1 MKSNGSIKIT
11 RGFLLRLTILV
22 AGVLSLLVRKTPA
35 QAVGRQS
42 VPSHLPAI
50 ARRLPAGSLESS
62 RQLSLAIG
70 LPLRNREALTNLLQQ
85 LYDPASTNWHRY
97 LTPEKFTEL
106 FGPTKQDYETV
117 SNFLSANGMIITRT
131 HPNRVLLD
139 VSGTVADIE
148 KTFHVKMGLYQHP
161 VEARQFFAPDVAPSL
176 DLATPLACIAGL
188 DNFRL
193 PRPNNKPVDITRR
206 GKPQDGSGPSG
217 AYMGNDFRLAFAPDV
232 ATTGAGQVVGLYQ
245 IDADYYDSDILAYEA
260 KAGLPQVPLERQVL
274 GPFTPPVHDIE
285 VTLDIE
291 MVISM
296 APGLAKVIIY
306 EGFVS
311 HDIINAMADDN
322 IAKQLSCSWDFG
334 GFFDPTMEGI
344 FMQMAA
350 QGQSFFY
357 ASGDTDAYTD
367 DIPEPADDP
376 YITIVGGT
384 TLTTEMNGAWKSES
398 VWNWGGGQGS
408 SGGISTGYEIPG
420 WQQGISMSANQGS
433 TTRRNIPD
441 VAMCADNV
449 FVYDSGQTNNRGG
462 TSAAAP
468 LWAAFTAL
476 VNQQA
481 AADGKPPVGFINPAI
496 YQIGKGSGYATA
508 FHDITTGNNA
518 NSSSAGKFNAVL
530 GYDLCTGW
538 GTPTGNG
545 LVNALLDFAGPIWVA
560 FGGTDQGDGS
570 YWSPYNTLARG
581 ANGVHPRGTIMIK
594 GPGSSPETLRIAK
607 PMTIR
612 AIGGIAEIGL

>member
-1 MKSNGSIKIT
+1 MKTNGSIKIAWAFQF
-11 RGFLLRLTILV
+11 RLLISV
-22 AGVLSLLVRKTPA
+22 VVLSLTVREAPA
-35 QAVGRQS
+35 QVVERQLL
-42 VPSHLPAI
+42 PNRLPAN
-50 ARRLPAGSLESS
+50 ARRLPVGRLESS
-62 RQLSLAIG
+62 RQLSVAIG
-70 LPLRNREALTNLLQQ
+70 LPLRNLEALTNLIQQ
-85 LYDPASTNWHRY
+85 LYAPASTNFHRY

-117 SNFLSANGMIITRT
+117 SNFLSANGMTITRT

-139 VSGTVADIE
+139 VSGPVADIE
-148 KTFHVKMGLYQHP
+148 KIFHVKMGLYQHP

-176 DLATPLACIAGL
+176 DLATPLACVAGL

-193 PRPNNKPVDITRR
+193 PHPNHKPVDKTRAAR
-206 GKPQDGSGPSG
+206 PHDGTGPSG
-217 AYMGNDFRLAFAPDV
+217 AYMGNDFRLAYAPDV
-232 ATTGAGQVVGLYQ
+232 TTTGAGQIVGLYQ

-260 KAGLPQVPLERQVL
+260 KAGLRQVPVERVVL
-274 GPFTPPVHDIE
+274 GPFTPPEHDIE

-296 APGLAKVIIY
+296 APDLSKVIVY
-306 EGFVS
+306 EGFVP

-322 IAKQLSCSWDFG
+322 VAKQLSCSWDFG

-350 QGQSFFY
+350 QGQTFFE
-357 ASGDTDAYTD
+357 ASGDADAYTD
-367 DIPEPADDP
+367 DIPEPEDDP

-408 SGGISTGYEIPG
+408 SGGISTGYGIPG

-449 FVYDSGQTNNRGG
+449 FVYDSGKTNYQGG

-481 AADGKPPVGFINPAI
+481 AADGKPTVGFINPAI
-496 YQIGKGSGYATA
+496 YQIGKGSGYAMA

-545 LVNALLDFAGPIWVA
+545 LVSALLDYAGPTWVA
-560 FGGTDQGDGS
+560 FGGADAGDGS
-570 YWSPYNTLARG
+570 YWTPYNTLARG
-581 ANGVHPRGTIMIK
+581 ANGVQARGTILIK
-594 GPGSSPETLRIAK
+594 GPGSSKETIRIAK

-612 AIGGIAEIGL
+612 AVGGITEIGL